1 MFKGSNF
8 VIININMHFIRCN
21 QKIDMH
27 FFDIFGLTYFYLKST
42 NNLFFIIIIL
52 FYLRINYYFYSNPF
66 SKNTF
71 LAFLS
76 IEKLIV
82 NNSKFFSIFNLVKS
96 QLEIKNRK

>member
-1 MFKGSNF
+1 
-8 VIININMHFIRCN
+8 
-21 QKIDMH
+21 MH

-66 SKNTF
+66 LRILFFSIF
-71 LAFLS
+71 IY